1 MAKTLY
7 KSSHRALGKEAWRI
21 ASLVL
26 QKMILEAGI
35 PMLSKKDKI
44 IVTINTLWIHA

>member
-26 QKMILEAGI
+26 QKNDPRG
-35 PMLSKKDKI
+35 KHTQDKI
-44 IVTINTLWIHA
+44 IVAINTLWIHA